1 MGLPATLPDG
11 EATLARPLL
20 LSLAF
25 RLQSY
30 SYPLSELPLQ
40 VAHLSTGLFQCQFQT
55 ICGCLKNK
63 QTKNPNPYGPTLALA
78 SKSGFQL
85 ARRCFRGERQWDVRG
100 PPSALGLTDTLSHGP
115 RRLGYPRGVTAWVQR
130 RERLSPSPSPQANAS
145 VPTRPSYLRRYLAG
159 NGVFS

>member
-100 PPSALGLTDTLSHGP
+100 PRAWAAL
-115 RRLGYPRGVTAWVQR
+115 RAWVNR
-130 RERLSPSPSPQANAS
+130 HTFSRPPPPRLPP
-145 VPTRPSYLRRYLAG
+145 G
-159 NGVFS
+159 G